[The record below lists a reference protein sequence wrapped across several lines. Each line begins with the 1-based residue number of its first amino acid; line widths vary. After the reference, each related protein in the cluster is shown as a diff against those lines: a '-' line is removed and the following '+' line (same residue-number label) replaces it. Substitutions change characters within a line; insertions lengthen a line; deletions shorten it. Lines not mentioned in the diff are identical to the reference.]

1 MKSSF
6 STKILF
12 LFTCA
17 LVVLP
22 EASFA
27 AATNG
32 SFEISGWIPYWRAE
46 KGIESI
52 LPNLGNFTEVNPFV
66 YTVKQNGELNEASPL
81 TDPQWANLAG
91 QAKAKGIRFIPT
103 VMWANPDAI
112 DDVLRDP
119 AKRKAHVVAIVRE
132 VYARKFD
139 GIDIDYEG
147 KYART
152 KPYFSL
158 FLKELYTAMEY
169 DKWIMCTIEARTP
182 LDSRYSSVESIP
194 SDIEYA
200 NDFAEINKYCDRV
213 RIMAYD
219 QGRIDLQLNKSNAD
233 PYVPVADKAWVEKV
247 VLLAAQEIDKSKI
260 VIGVPTYGYEY
271 DMFGAL
277 NGSGKIEYSNL
288 WSFNPGYAV
297 ETAQKLG
304 LTPVRNSAG
313 ELSLMYPA
321 AQSLDPAI
329 PLPNATRVMSWS
341 DAEAIRQKAELAE
354 RLGLRGVAIFKIDG
368 GQDVG
373 IWDTL
378 AAYKNKNIAVGS
390 RTNVAAALAAIPA
403 VAPANTAKTPATT
416 IPNKTAITVPTRDL
430 YLGIV
435 SEDVRTLQKF
445 LNASGFQVSIEG
457 GGAPGHETKTF
468 GPATKKAL
476 AKFQAANGIKSAT
489 GYYGPL
495 TRATIR
501 SLSLSTQPL

>member
-1 MKSSF
+1 MKPLSV
-6 STKILF
+6 KIL
-12 LFTCA
+12 LLLTCA
-17 LVVLP
+17 LAVLP
-22 EASFA
+22 RAGFA
-27 AATNG
+27 ATGG
-32 SFEISGWIPYWRAE
+32 SFEISGWIPYWRATS
-46 KGIESI
+46 GVESI
-52 LPNLGNFTEVNPFV
+52 VPHLDTFTEVNPFV

-81 TDPQWANLAG
+81 TDPQWANLAI

-112 DDVLRDP
+112 DDVLRNP
-119 AKRKAHVVAIVRE
+119 AKRKAHVSAIVRE
-132 VYARKFD
+132 VYTRRFD
-139 GIDIDYEG
+139 GIDIDYES

-152 KPYFSL
+152 RPYFSL

-169 DKWIMCTIEARTP
+169 DKWIICTIEARTP
-182 LDSRYSSVESIP
+182 LDSRYSSPESIP
-194 SDIEYA
+194 KDIEYA

-219 QGRIDLQLNKSNAD
+219 QGRIDLTLNKINRD

-247 VLLAAQEIDKSKI
+247 VLLAAQEVDKEKI

-271 DMFGAL
+271 DTFSAL
-277 NGSGKIEYSNL
+277 DGSGKIEYSNL

-297 ETAQKLG
+297 QTAQKLG
-304 LTPVRNSAG
+304 LTPTRNSAG
-313 ELSLMYPA
+313 ELSLVYPA

-341 DAEAIRQKAELAE
+341 DATAIREKAELAE
-354 RLGLRGVAIFKIDG
+354 RLGLRGIAIFKIDG

-373 IWDTL
+373 IWDAI
-378 AAYKNKNIAVGS
+378 AAYKNKSIAIES
-390 RTNVAAALAAIPA
+390 RANVATVLAALPAI
-403 VAPANTAKTPATT
+403 APAHTAKTPATT

-430 YLGIV
+430 YVGIV

-445 LNASGFQVSIEG
+445 LNANGFQVSVTG

-495 TRATIR
+495 TRAAMQ
-501 SLSLSTQPL
+501 SLSL